1 MLTFLS
7 PVNHFLLLLPTRG
20 PFLVAM
26 GMSWHPEEFV
36 CAHCHSPL
44 AENGFVEEQGQVYC
58 QHCYE
63 QFFAPTC
70 ARCQQKI
77 LGVS

>member
-1 MLTFLS
+1 ML
-7 PVNHFLLLLPTRG
+7 NPTRG

-26 GMSWHPEEFV
+26 GMAWHPEEFN
-36 CAHCHSPL
+36 CAHCRSSL
-44 AENGFVEEQGQVYC
+44 ADHGFVEEGNKVYC
-58 QHCYE
+58 VQCYE

-77 LGVS
+77 LGVG